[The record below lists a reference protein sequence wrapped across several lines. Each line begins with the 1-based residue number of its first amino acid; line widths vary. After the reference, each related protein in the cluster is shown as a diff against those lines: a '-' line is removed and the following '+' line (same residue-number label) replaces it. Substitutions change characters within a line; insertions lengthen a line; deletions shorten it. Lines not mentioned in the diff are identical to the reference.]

1 MKVFK
6 RKLEDKLKKFLKR
19 REIIGIRGARQTG
32 KTTLLKIIEKSIK
45 GEKVFINLDIPE
57 YRRTLEENPLDFVKR
72 FSSGGKLFLFFDEI
86 QRVKDAGEKLKIIY
100 DEFPEVK
107 IFISGSSSLE
117 LKTNVLPFL
126 VGRLFLFEL
135 FTFDFEEFLLARDK
149 GLAKLFREKHES
161 LKRFLEDK
169 DEIAQPSFIEEF
181 LKYWKEYAIF
191 GGYPEVIKAR
201 DKEEKITILRNI
213 YNLYLEKD
221 VIGFF
226 RVEET
231 SKFEDLLKAVAF
243 NISSLLVLSSL
254 ASDLKIS
261 YRKAEEFLNILKH
274 SYIIYLL
281 KPFHKNLVTELKK
294 APKLYFLDL
303 GLRNS
308 VINNFV
314 EFDNRDD
321 RGKLMENFVLREL
334 LTNFESYELKYW
346 RTTGKAEIDFILI
359 KDENV
364 IPAEVKLGGERLSK
378 GFYSFLNAYKPE
390 RAIIITLDKFKK
402 QKIEKT
408 LVYWIPVFYL

>member
-1 MKVFK
+1 MKNTSIPLGGILLIDKVEKSFDIFSEIFSGVGGK
-6 RKLEDKLKKFLKR
+6 AKDFIGCVKLHLYNNDSFRFHSSDTRIRKLHYHYLTLK
-19 REIIGIRGARQTG
+19 
-32 KTTLLKIIEKSIK
+32 
-45 GEKVFINLDIPE
+45 P
-57 YRRTLEENPLDFVKR
+57 
-72 FSSGGKLFLFFDEI
+72 
-86 QRVKDAGEKLKIIY
+86 
-100 DEFPEVK
+100 
-107 IFISGSSSLE
+107 
-117 LKTNVLPFL
+117 
-126 VGRLFLFEL
+126 
-135 FTFDFEEFLLARDK
+135 EFLLARDK

-191 GGYPEVIKAR
+191 GGYPEVIKAK

-231 SKFEDLLKAVAF
+231 SKFEDLLKAFAF

-261 YRKAEEFLNILKH
+261 YRKAEEFLNILQH

-281 KPFHKNLVTELKK
+281 KPFHKNLVTELRK
-294 APKLYFLDL
+294 ARKLYFLDL

-308 VINNFV
+308 AINNFV

-364 IPAEVKLGGERLSK
+364 IPAEVKLSGERLSK

-408 LVYWIPVFYL
+408 LVYWIPVFYF